1 MRPILFSFLLVVG
14 SNLLY
19 HASQKSIPAGAHP
32 VLSLTVTYVVALVVT
47 LLLWPLYPGGSP
59 GRGSLARLNWA
70 SAAVGVAIVGIE
82 FGFLLA
88 YRSGWRVSVGA
99 TAVNV
104 VVAALLVPT
113 GLLLFGEKLSA
124 ANVIG
129 LVLCAAGLL
138 LLVHR

>member
-19 HASQKSIPAGAHP
+19 HVSQKSIPGGAHP
-32 VLSLTVTYVVALVVT
+32 LLSLTVTYVVALAVT
-47 LLLWPLYPGGSP
+47 LLLWPFYPGGAP
-59 GRGSLARLNWA
+59 GRGSFARLNWA
-70 SAAVGVAIVGIE
+70 SAAVGLAIVGIE
-82 FGFLLA
+82 LGFLLA

-104 VVAALLVPT
+104 TVAALLVPT

-124 ANVIG
+124 TNVAG
-129 LVLCAAGLL
+129 LVLCAAGLVL
-138 LLVHR
+138 LIQR